1 MRLNES
7 VKLYFNADGGG
18 GGGTGDAPA
27 PAPEAPV
34 ITGNPEL
41 DEFAAPDIS
50 GLDFMQPDGKAPE
63 SKPDPKPPEEKKPE
77 PLKKEEPP
85 KKPDGKPP
93 VEPPAKQLREELD
106 RVKAERDEWKGKA
119 ENHPRVKELDSLVKA
134 KETEAAELAKQID
147 DFKKQITLND
157 PLASEPIRKLQDDF
171 NSKHSRA
178 MEFIPGLE
186 GSYAKLVEEF
196 EALPRNDRAAYKTAL
211 DEFEN
216 RVEELVGD
224 RKVTSALDIIRE
236 GADFRSQYAKAA
248 KEARD
253 NAGKTVFEGRQKQW
267 DGSAKLTTEHLS
279 AAFEIPDD
287 LKTAHPYHPI
297 LFVSEL
303 RNGLDDAGKQ
313 KDAEFDGKVKR
324 YISFAANGVS
334 PKTMAE
340 LDSLPASERSERLQ
354 QMEQDRIGA
363 AKWVRQMALK
373 AAHYERLMPS
383 FMREFA
389 QLKAAS
395 EKKAKAL
402 PPDPAKPNGENGGGG
417 DEFDSYKPQSIPEF

>member
-1 MRLNES
+1 MRISKYLR
-7 VKLYFNADGGG
+7 LYFDANDGG

-34 ITGNPEL
+34 ITGNAEL
-41 DEFAAPDIS
+41 DSFTAPDID

-63 SKPDPKPPEEKKPE
+63 PKPDPKPPEEKKPE
-77 PLKKEEPP
+77 PPKKEEP
-85 KKPDGKPP
+85 KKPDAKPP
-93 VEPPAKQLREELD
+93 AEPPAKQLREELD

-119 ENHPRVKELDSLVKA
+119 ENHPRVKELDDLVKA
-134 KETEAAELAKQID
+134 KETEAAELAKQIEE
-147 DFKKQITLND
+147 FKKQITLND

-171 NSKHSRA
+171 NAKHSRA

-248 KEARD
+248 KEARE
-253 NAGKTVFEGRQKQW
+253 NAGRTVFEGRQKQW

-279 AAFEIPDD
+279 GAFEIPDD

-303 RNGLDDAGKQ
+303 REGLDDAGKQ
-313 KDAEFDGKVKR
+313 KDADFDGKVKR

-340 LDSLPASERSERLQ
+340 LDSMPASERSERLQ
-354 QMEQDRIGA
+354 EMEQNRLGA
-363 AKWVRQMALK
+363 AKWVRQMALR
-373 AAHYERLMPS
+373 AAHYERIMPS

-402 PPDPAKPNGENGGGG
+402 PPDPAKPNVERGGS
-417 DEFDSYKPQSIPEF
+417 DEFDSYKPESIPEF